1 MNALAKSSMWLL
13 TATAIAVFL
22 YIWVGE
28 EGFDPVRSRSQPQ
41 EEICK
46 RDGDRLAQLQAKS
59 SLEEAVRFG
68 GEWRQQSSSDR
79 TGRMP
84 IALSGK
90 VYCKVDANYE
100 PIEVGDLLVTSPTR
114 AHAMRAND
122 PMQAFGAVIGKA
134 LRRLESGC
142 DLIPILVSLQ

>member
-68 GEWRQQSSSDR
+68 GELQCLQLWPQLETILDSLSRTARSTVDPAETGPECVNWARPEVESTTRVSGSSAACALHANAR
-79 TGRMP
+79 T
-84 IALSGK
+84 A
-90 VYCKVDANYE
+90 VE
-100 PIEVGDLLVTSPTR
+100 TS
-114 AHAMRAND
+114 M
-122 PMQAFGAVIGKA
+122 
-134 LRRLESGC
+134 
-142 DLIPILVSLQ
+142 

>member
-46 RDGDRLAQLQAKS
+46 RDGDRLAQLQAKR

-68 GEWRQQSSSDR
+68 GGCESHRAVARSPR
-79 TGRMP
+79 R
-84 IALSGK
+84 SG
-90 VYCKVDANYE
+90 
-100 PIEVGDLLVTSPTR
+100 
-114 AHAMRAND
+114 H
-122 PMQAFGAVIGKA
+122 
-134 LRRLESGC
+134 RR
-142 DLIPILVSLQ
+142 